1 MFQRFGWGAAA
12 AATPLAMLVLGGAF
26 FTVSL
31 VGLSPLGT
39 AAVGTAAIV
48 LGAVLQ
54 VCTM

>member
-1 MFQRFGWGAAA
+1 
-12 AATPLAMLVLGGAF
+12 MLVLGGAF